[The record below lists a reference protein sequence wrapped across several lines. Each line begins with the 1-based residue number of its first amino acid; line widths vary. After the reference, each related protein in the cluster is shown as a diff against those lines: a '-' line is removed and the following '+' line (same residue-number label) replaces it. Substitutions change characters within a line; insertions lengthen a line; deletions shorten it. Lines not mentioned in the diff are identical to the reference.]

1 MRTFYL
7 FEVKDNI
14 IRNYRNNY
22 EELYTMLEN
31 IHHLKTEDIVLGY
44 NIFKSLVVP
53 LKKEEY
59 NQYIKDNNLE
69 NENYICYNFIVILA
83 RV

>member
-44 NIFKSLVVP
+44 NIFNSLVVP

-59 NQYIKDNNLE
+59 NQYIKENNIE
-69 NENYICYNFIVILA
+69 NENYICALDKIIYI
-83 RV
+83 